1 MILKRVLCTTVALV
15 LFLFCFSQVSFSART
30 IAKATLS
37 GAEVVHSS
45 DTLSITFSLDG
56 VAITGVQGTITY
68 DPQIMT
74 FQTAKNVNDRGFQ
87 LQTNTADGDVHFVLY
102 QTDIAQKLYGNK
114 QLFTLT
120 FKIRSSQQG
129 KKISV
134 SATDLVATNSEY
146 SIAVEDALYSRTIA
160 TSVPYPTRL
169 SSMGVSSG
177 ELVPAFSPTQTEYTL
192 NVGYDVSMVTIDAKP
207 AYSSSVV
214 DVSSVTLAPDAVT
227 RLYVR
232 VSTSDTYTDYV
243 INAYREKNPS
253 IQESNDTTVTVI
265 SLSAGKLTPDFNND
279 ISEYS
284 VTVADNIEQ
293 LDVGVAMQ
301 SPNAY
306 YVVENNDKLEYGHN
320 SVVITL
326 TAEDEYSTRQ
336 IVLDVV
342 REKSSQIKEQ
352 TEKSTYSIWGI
363 VVVLILAVATVSV
376 IILLTVRLRK
386 EKK

>member
-87 LQTNTADGDVHFVLY
+87 LQTNTADGDVHFALY

-160 TSVPYPTRL
+160 TAVPYPTRL

-363 VVVLILAVATVSV
+363 VVVLILAAATVAV